1 MVHLCY
7 KVLIDGIEIAI
18 FDSDNK
24 TYLVNFIHST
34 LQDYVKRIEI
44 IVGYYDGDNKWHNYE
59 DIF

>member
-1 MVHLCY
+1 MVHLYY